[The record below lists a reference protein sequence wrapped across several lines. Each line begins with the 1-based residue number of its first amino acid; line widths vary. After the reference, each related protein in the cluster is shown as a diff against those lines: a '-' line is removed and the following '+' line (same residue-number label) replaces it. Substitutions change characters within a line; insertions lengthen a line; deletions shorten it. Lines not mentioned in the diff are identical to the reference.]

1 MLRLRRLSICQ
12 RLALVVLAIALPMN
26 LLVVGVIAWLAK
38 SAHDAQLASLNYSV
52 RSIASGVEAH
62 VSTHIALAQALA
74 SSPSLLDDDL
84 STFRAEAERAFPD
97 TRETWLVVADVEGQ
111 QLMNLLTPRG
121 APLPRRNPDAITSQK
136 RAFATRSMQVSNVF
150 TGTAFADWIATVEI
164 PVFKDGEPFRA
175 LAVIM
180 SARGFSRLLNE
191 QNVPHGWIAAIADRN
206 GNFVAHVPGHDRY
219 VSQSVSQGLRPFL
232 GREDVFEYRSLEG
245 DVVKNVT
252 FVLPLSVWT
261 VGVGARKEVFEAPVR
276 ATMMWAGFAG
286 LAVSALSLA
295 LAVWVAAHIGKPVRE
310 LECKAAAVVGGETAH
325 LHTNVPE
332 IERVWSALNLAVAAR
347 AQSLRSLRESEQRLE
362 HDMNAIRKLQDIS
375 ALFVEEGGL
384 PSALE
389 KILEA
394 AIAITDAD
402 MGTIQLFDP
411 RSHTLRMIAH
421 RGFDGPIPAFCS
433 SVEEGCGTCGVA
445 LKLGQR
451 VIVEDVTQS
460 PILAGTPALQIGLC
474 AQARASQSTPLIS
487 RSGRPLGVFST
498 YYKTPRRP
506 EDRALRLL
514 DLHARQAADIIER
527 THAEEHIKLLMHEV
541 NHRAKNLLAIVR
553 AVARQTAHQDDP
565 QQFAELFSERIAGLA
580 ASHDLLVRSAWQG
593 VDITDVVRAQL
604 AHFEQLIGSRIVLRG
619 PPLKLKPA
627 AAQTVGMAVRE
638 LATNAAKYGALSN
651 DKGMVRIVWGVDV
664 QRGASHFRM
673 SWTEKGGPPA
683 APPQKK
689 GFGHKVMVQMVE
701 LGLEADVRL
710 EYPRT
715 GLVWEVVAPV
725 ASLLEPGKELSEA
738 IRRQRDLINQTGAE
752 GRQDQQV

>member
-1 MLRLRRLSICQ
+1 MLNFRRLSIRQ

-38 SAHDAQLASLNYSV
+38 SAHDAQLASINYSV
-52 RSIASGVEAH
+52 RSIASALDAH
-62 VSTHIALAQALA
+62 LSRYIALGQALA
-74 SSPSLLDDDL
+74 ASPLFFEDDL
-84 STFRAEAERAFPD
+84 SAFRAQVEQVLHG
-97 TRETWLVVADVEGQ
+97 TSETWIAVTDTSYRQ
-111 QLMNLLTPRG
+111 IMNMLQPPG
-121 APLPRRNPDAITSQK
+121 APLPTRRPEGMATQE
-136 RAFATRSMQVSNVF
+136 RAFATGTVQISNVF
-150 TGTAFADWIATVEI
+150 VGPIIRDWLATIEI
-164 PVFKDGEPFRA
+164 PVFRDGKPFRILA
-175 LAVIM
+175 LAIT
-180 SARGFSRLLNE
+180 ARGFSRLLNE
-191 QNVPHGWIAAIADRN
+191 QNIPDGWIAAIADRD
-206 GNFVAHVPGHDRY
+206 GKFVARAPGHERY
-219 VSQSVSQGLRPFL
+219 VGQPISQGWQPFL
-232 GREDVFEYRSLEG
+232 GREGVFEYRSLEG
-245 DVVKNVT
+245 DPVKNAT
-252 FVLPLSVWT
+252 FVSPLSGWT
-261 VGVGARKEVFEAPVR
+261 IGVAARKDVFEAPVR
-276 ATMMWAGFAG
+276 ATMMWAVLCGI
-286 LAVSALSLA
+286 AVSALSFA
-295 LAVWVAAHIGKPVRE
+295 LAFWVAAHIGKPVRE
-310 LECKAAAVVGGETAH
+310 LERKAAAVVGGETAH

-332 IERVWSALNLAVAAR
+332 IARVWSALNAAVAAR

-362 HDMNAIRKLQDIS
+362 RDMNAMRKLLDIS
-375 ALFVEEGGL
+375 TLFVEEGGL

-411 RSHTLRMIAH
+411 RSHTLKMIAH
-421 RGFDGPIPAFCS
+421 RGFDGPIPAFCT
-433 SVEEGCGTCGVA
+433 SVEDGRGTCGVA

-527 THAEEHIKLLMHEV
+527 TQAEEHIKLLMREV
-541 NHRAKNLLAIVR
+541 NHRAKNLLAVVR
-553 AVARQTAHQDDP
+553 AVARQTARQDDP
-565 QQFAELFSERIAGLA
+565 EQFAKLFNERIAGLA

-593 VDITDVVRAQL
+593 VDVTDVVRAQL
-604 AHFEQLIGSRIVLRG
+604 AHFEPLIGSRIVLGG

-638 LATNAAKYGALSN
+638 LATNAAKYGALCN
-651 DKGMVRIVWGVDV
+651 DEGMVRIVWGVDA
-664 QRGASHFRM
+664 QRGEARFRM
-673 SWTEKGGPPA
+673 SWTEEGGPPA

-701 LGLEADVRL
+701 LGLDADVRL

-715 GLVWEVVAPV
+715 GLVWEAVAPV
-725 ASLLEPGKELSEA
+725 ALVLEPGKELSEA
-738 IRRQRDLINQTGAE
+738 MRATVQT
-752 GRQDQQV
+752 